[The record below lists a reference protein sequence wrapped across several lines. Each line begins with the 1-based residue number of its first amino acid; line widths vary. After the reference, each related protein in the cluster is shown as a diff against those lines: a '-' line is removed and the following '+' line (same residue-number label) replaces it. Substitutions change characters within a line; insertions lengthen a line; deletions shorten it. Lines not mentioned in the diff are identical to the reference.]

1 MTTDDMI
8 NIKLEVCRDKTSGKL
23 LIMAHF
29 DENAP
34 NVSKDK
40 DSYFWMPTEGEKDL
54 IDEAFEL
61 MPIDADYS
69 PLKKI
74 TPTPEEK
81 KLTTEIQ
88 PKDDEKKPT
97 DMLPL
102 EKPDE
107 SAFFEVTD
115 EDIKTE
121 DLDNIADKKIEDA
134 STKVDKQ
141 TTEEPTSNEL
151 ETEKIEEDDRI
162 IVEAD
167 SDAIEAALKKHTDDN
182 DDKSMIE
189 ADEQTIVDKV
199 LSQKKKGKWS
209 RH

>member
-1 MTTDDMI
+1 MTKDDKI
-8 NIKLEVCRDKTSGKL
+8 NVKLEVCRDKTSGKL
-23 LIMAHF
+23 LIIAHF

-34 NVSKDK
+34 TVSKDK

-61 MPIDADYS
+61 MPIDTDYS
-69 PLKKI
+69 PLKKT
-74 TPTPEEK
+74 TPKPEEK
-81 KLTTEIQ
+81 KPTTEIQ

-97 DMLPL
+97 DMSSLD
-102 EKPDE
+102 KPDE

-121 DLDNIADKKIEDA
+121 DLDNITDKKIEEA
-134 STKVDKQ
+134 KLMSGFYSI
-141 TTEEPTSNEL
+141 EEPASNEL
-151 ETEKIEEDDRI
+151 ETEKKEEDDRI

-167 SDAIEAALKKHTDDN
+167 SDAVEDVLKKHT

-199 LSQKKKGKWS
+199 LSQKKKGKWG